1 MFHLMWYLLLH
12 HIQWNLEHMLDMQHV
27 GMFTFNLS
35 FIYIPPYYNKTVTHF
50 YLNLIEKQDD
60 GEEKVNI

>member
-1 MFHLMWYLLLH
+1 MWYLLLH
-12 HIQWNLEHMLDMQHV
+12 HIQRKFEHMLDMQHV

-35 FIYIPPYYNKTVTHF
+35 FIYISSYYNKTVIHF